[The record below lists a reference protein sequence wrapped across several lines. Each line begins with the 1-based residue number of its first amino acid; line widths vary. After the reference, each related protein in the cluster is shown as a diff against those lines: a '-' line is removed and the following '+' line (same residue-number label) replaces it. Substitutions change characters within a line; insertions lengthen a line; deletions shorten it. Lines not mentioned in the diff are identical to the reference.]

1 MGTNYS
7 HSAFS
12 VHRIALLGLL
22 TALCSVSR
30 IVFQFLPN
38 VQPVTVI
45 LISITLKMTMT
56 DGWIVAILSIL
67 LTNLQM
73 GLGVWTIAQIFSFS
87 ALILVTGLIIRPFF
101 NRIPFWLMGVY
112 SGFTGYLYGFLISAV
127 QAPFFGI
134 TNFWPYYLAGIPF
147 DTFHAIGNTVF
158 YFILT
163 PFLFPLLKKFSS
175 SIHKKKQNRFN

>member
-1 MGTNYS
+1 MGTN
-7 HSAFS
+7 SARSTFS

-30 IVFQFLPN
+30 VLFQFLPN
-38 VQPVTVI
+38 VQPVTVF

-67 LTNLQM
+67 LTNLQL

-87 ALILVTGLIIRPFF
+87 ALILLTGLVIRPFF
-101 NRIPFWLMGVY
+101 NRIPFLLMAIY

-134 TNFWPYYLAGIPF
+134 ANFWPYYLVGIPY
-147 DTFHAIGNTVF
+147 D
-158 YFILT
+158 
-163 PFLFPLLKKFSS
+163 
-175 SIHKKKQNRFN
+175 